1 MYNVFF
7 LDPNPLS
14 INVLPNA
21 NQQENGFRQ
30 GQIIVTYNRSS
41 FTPTYLDVPS
51 AVISK
56 SSSKCIF
63 MQTFSCSTRFA

>member
-14 INVLPNA
+14 INVLPNS

-30 GQIIVTYNRSS
+30 GQIIIACNRSS
-41 FTPTYLDVPS
+41 FAPTYLDVPL
-51 AVISK
+51 AAISK

-63 MQTFSCSTRFA
+63 MQTSSCSTRFA